1 MWTFCSPLYLLRK
14 EDPNLASG
22 ANCFSESITRAW
34 PGTTALE
41 EPWHTMMNLGEAA
54 VVKEV
59 TRRNKWK
66 ILVCCGFRPNP
77 HVRKVLSRDFYQV
90 DNGWDFHVGCGLHIV
105 SLTQFF
111 CFDDLADQIAY
122 HWGLASAVLSWKGG
136 RKIYYSF
143 LWNKKCRSS
152 CKMLLNSDTNMVSI
166 VCVCVMKNLVN
177 WNFEI
182 GDDDDD
188 EYCKDHIQRNKR

>member
-41 EPWHTMMNLGEAA
+41 EPWHTMMNLGELWKRWQGETNERMQKYLS
-54 VVKEV
+54 VVGSGP
-59 TRRNKWK
+59 TRMSGKSCRGIFIMGMK
-66 ILVCCGFRPNP
+66 G
-77 HVRKVLSRDFYQV
+77 
-90 DNGWDFHVGCGLHIV
+90 GDFHVGCGTHIM
-105 SLTQFF
+105 SLTQLF
-111 CFDDLADQIAY
+111 CFNDLADQIAY

-136 RKIYYSF
+136 RRIYHSF
-143 LWNKKCRSS
+143 LWNKKCRSIS
-152 CKMLLNSDTNMVSI
+152 EMLLNSDRNMVLI

-177 WNFEI
+177 WNVEI
-182 GDDDDD
+182 GDDVDD
-188 EYCKDHIQRNKR
+188 EYCKYHIQRN